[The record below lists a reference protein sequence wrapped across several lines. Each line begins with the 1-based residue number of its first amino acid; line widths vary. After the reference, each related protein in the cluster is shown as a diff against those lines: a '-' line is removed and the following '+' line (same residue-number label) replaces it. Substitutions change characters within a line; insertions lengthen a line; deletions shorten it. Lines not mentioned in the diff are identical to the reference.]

1 MQTVDIEKLPETKRK
16 KLFSGLSDL
25 INEVLKKEFDF
36 RDIKTYEDAVA
47 AEPVS
52 EDDRIFDT
60 DQNWVV
66 ALKKL
71 RHITKVINGKNV
83 VFNWSDRN
91 QPKWRPWFDLS
102 SGFGF
107 GISFYYYSYADAAVG
122 SRLCTNTS
130 EKALYI
136 AEQFKSEYED
146 FILIKK

>member
-25 INEVLKKEFDF
+25 INEVLKKEFDY

-52 EDDRIFDT
+52 EDDRIFEY

-71 RHITKVINGKNV
+71 RHITKVINGPSV

-107 GISFYYYSYADAAVG
+107 DASTYDYSRTYPGVG
-122 SRLCTNTS
+122 SRLCFETE
-130 EKALYI
+130 EKSDYAAKQFIDLYKI
-136 AEQFKSEYED
+136 ATVN
-146 FILIKK
+146 